1 MKLAVL
7 VSGNGTN
14 LQSII
19 DSVDDGYLPKVQIS
33 YVVSSNPEA
42 YALKRAEKKNINTIV
57 IQKKDITSILKPIFE
72 EVDLIV
78 LAGFLWIL
86 PDELLNIRPI
96 INVHPSLLPLF
107 GGKGMYGTKV
117 SSAILNSGMKVSG
130 PTVHLVT
137 SDIDGGPIILQKCL
151 EVRDDDTPES
161 LLERTH
167 PLEHQIL
174 VEAIKLMSEKEY
186 KIERKRVIFS

>member
-57 IQKKDITSILKPIFE
+57 VQKKDIISILKPIFE

-107 GGKGMYGTKV
+107 GGRGMYGTKV
-117 SSAILNSGMKVSG
+117 SGAILNSGMKVSG

-137 SDIDGGPIILQKCL
+137 NDIDGGPIILQKCL

-174 VEAIKLMSEKEY
+174 IEAIKLMSEKEY

>member
-57 IQKKDITSILKPIFE
+57 IQKKDIISILKPIFE

-117 SSAILNSGMKVSG
+117 SNAILDSGMKVSG

-174 VEAIKLMSEKEY
+174 IEAIKLMSEKEY

>member
-19 DSVDDGYLPKVQIS
+19 DAIREGYISGVSIS
-33 YVVSSNPEA
+33 YVVSSSPDA
-42 YALKRAEKKNINTIV
+42 YALKRAKQNGIRSVTVEKKRMV
-57 IQKKDITSILKPIFE
+57 EFLGPIFE

-78 LAGFLWIL
+78 LAGFLWII
-86 PDELLNIRPI
+86 PEVLLSIKPI

-117 SSAILNSGMKVSG
+117 TEAALNSGMRISG
-130 PTVHLVT
+130 STVHLVT
-137 SDIDGGPIILQKCL
+137 NDIDGGPIIMQRCL

-174 VEAIKLMSEKEY
+174 VEVIKQMSEKKY
-186 KIERKRVIFS
+186 KIVGKRVIFP

>member
-57 IQKKDITSILKPIFE
+57 IQKKDIISILKPIFE

-86 PDELLNIRPI
+86 PDELLDIRPI

-137 SDIDGGPIILQKCL
+137 NDIDGGPIILQKCL

-174 VEAIKLMSEKEY
+174 IEAIKLMSEKEY

>member
-57 IQKKDITSILKPIFE
+57 IQKKDIISILKPIFE

-117 SSAILNSGMKVSG
+117 SGAILNSGMKVSG

-137 SDIDGGPIILQKCL
+137 NDIDGGPIILQKCL

-174 VEAIKLMSEKEY
+174 IEAIKLMSEKEY

>member
-19 DSVDDGYLPKVQIS
+19 DAIKEGYISGVSIS
-33 YVVSSNPEA
+33 YVVSSSPEA
-42 YALKRAEKKNINTIV
+42 YALKRAEQNGIRSMTVEKKRMV
-57 IQKKDITSILKPIFE
+57 EFLSPIFE

-78 LAGFLWIL
+78 LAGFLWII
-86 PDELLNIRPI
+86 PEVLLGIKPI

-117 SSAILNSGMKVSG
+117 SKAVLNSGMRISG
-130 PTVHLVT
+130 STVHLVT
-137 SDIDGGPIILQKCL
+137 NDIDGGPIIMQRCL

-161 LLERTH
+161 LLDRTH

-174 VEAIKLMSEKEY
+174 VEVIKQMSEKKY
-186 KIERKRVIFS
+186 KIEGKRVIFP

>member
-57 IQKKDITSILKPIFE
+57 IQKKDIISILKPIFE

-86 PDELLNIRPI
+86 PNELLNIRPI

-117 SSAILNSGMKVSG
+117 SGAILNSGMKVSG

-137 SDIDGGPIILQKCL
+137 NDIDGGPIILQKCL

-174 VEAIKLMSEKEY
+174 IEAIKLMSEKEY

>member
-19 DSVDDGYLPKVQIS
+19 DSVEDGYLPKVQIS

-57 IQKKDITSILKPIFE
+57 IQKKDIISILKPIFE

-117 SSAILNSGMKVSG
+117 SNAILNSGMKVSG

-174 VEAIKLMSEKEY
+174 IEAIKLMSEKEY

>member
-57 IQKKDITSILKPIFE
+57 IQKKDIISILKPIFE
-72 EVDLIV
+72 EMDLIV

-117 SSAILNSGMKVSG
+117 SNAILNSGMKVSG

-137 SDIDGGPIILQKCL
+137 NDIDGGPIILQKCL

-174 VEAIKLMSEKEY
+174 IEAIKLMSEKEY

>member
-57 IQKKDITSILKPIFE
+57 IQKKDIISILKPIFE
-72 EVDLIV
+72 EMDLIV

-117 SSAILNSGMKVSG
+117 SNAILNSGMKVSG

-151 EVRDDDTPES
+151 EVMDDDTPES

>member
-57 IQKKDITSILKPIFE
+57 IQKKDIISILKPIFE

-137 SDIDGGPIILQKCL
+137 NDIDGGPIILQKCL

-174 VEAIKLMSEKEY
+174 IEAIKLMSEKEY

>member
-42 YALKRAEKKNINTIV
+42 YALKRAERKKINTIV
-57 IQKKDITSILKPIFE
+57 IQKKDIISTLKPIFE

-117 SSAILNSGMKVSG
+117 SIAILNSGMKVSG

-137 SDIDGGPIILQKCL
+137 NDIDGGPIILQKCL
-151 EVRDDDTPES
+151 EVRNDDTPES

-167 PLEHQIL
+167 PIEHQIL
-174 VEAIKLMSEKEY
+174 IEAIKLMSEKEY

>member
-33 YVVSSNPEA
+33 CVVSSNPEA

-57 IQKKDITSILKPIFE
+57 IQKKDIISILKPIFE

-86 PDELLNIRPI
+86 PNELLNIRPI

-117 SSAILNSGMKVSG
+117 SGAILNSGMKVSG

-137 SDIDGGPIILQKCL
+137 NDIDGGPIILQKCL

-174 VEAIKLMSEKEY
+174 IEAIKLMSEKEY

>member
-1 MKLAVL
+1 MRLAVL

-19 DSVDDGYLPKVQIS
+19 DAIRERYIPKVEIS
-33 YVVSSNPEA
+33 FVVSSNSDA
-42 YALKRAEKKNINTIV
+42 YALKRAEENGLRTVVVAKKELV
-57 IQKKDITSILKPIFE
+57 SVLKPIFE
-72 EVDLIV
+72 RVDLVV
-78 LAGFLWIL
+78 LAGFLWII
-86 PDELLNIRPI
+86 PDELLKIKPI

-107 GGKGMYGTKV
+107 GGKGMYGTRV
-117 SSAILNSGMKVSG
+117 SGAIIASGMRISG

-137 SDIDGGPIILQKCL
+137 NDIDGGPIIMQKCM

-174 VEAIKLMSEKEY
+174 VEAIKQMSEKKY
-186 KIERKRVIFS
+186 KIVGKRVIFP

>member
-117 SSAILNSGMKVSG
+117 SSAILNSGMKISG

-151 EVRDDDTPES
+151 EVMDDDTPES

>member
-57 IQKKDITSILKPIFE
+57 IQKKDIISILKPIFE

-117 SSAILNSGMKVSG
+117 SNAILNSGMKVSG

-137 SDIDGGPIILQKCL
+137 NDIDGGPIILQKCL

-174 VEAIKLMSEKEY
+174 IEAIKLMSEKEY